1 MENPEQFE
9 GGDAPASHHG
19 VSEPDDEC
27 RILFAGH
34 PQPMWV
40 YDSQTLAFLDV
51 NEAAV
56 RSYGYSREQFL
67 AMNVAD
73 IRPAEDIAAWREWI
87 SKAPLTDRTMVV
99 RHRKSDGSIIFV
111 EIHSNAIA
119 FRGRPARLVMAAD
132 LTDRRRAEKEITDL
146 NQRLRERVAELE
158 TLLNLLPVGI
168 AIAEDRQCTRVRANS
183 ALARLLGITAEA
195 NASVTAPAEER
206 PPFKLFRGG
215 RELTPD
221 EMPMQVAASSGIA
234 SDNVEVDTVFPDGR
248 RIGFLTSTAPLFDQ
262 EGAPRGCITSF
273 LDITARKQAE
283 AQLREANQTLRAL
296 VEASPVAVVAMDFD
310 GNVRSWNR
318 AAQQMFGWTEQQVL
332 GQQFPAV
339 PEDDDEFFR
348 ANLKRARHGE
358 TLSGIERQR
367 RSKDGCLIDVALWNA
382 VQRDA
387 SGVPIGVISVI
398 ADITQR
404 KHLEEQ
410 LRQSQKMEAVGRLA
424 GGVAHDFNNLLT
436 VVTGFSQ
443 LVIGNMDSEDP
454 LRAPLEEILK
464 AGNRAAGL
472 TNQLLAFSRRQMI
485 RPTVLDINR
494 VIADM
499 ERMLRRL
506 ISEDIEL
513 VLQLASG
520 LRSVRADLGQIQQVV
535 MNLAINARDAMAEG
549 GTLRIATSNV
559 ELRADDLT
567 VHPELRPGHYV
578 LLSFTDTGEGMD
590 ETTKSRLFEPFFTT
604 KGLGR
609 GTGLG
614 LSTVYGIIK
623 QNGGDI
629 EVWSEPGRGASFRL
643 YFPGLSAEPEPIQE
657 PGIQSVQRDASETI
671 LLVED
676 EPGLRNMVRQ
686 VLGAQGYRVIEARD
700 GRDALRA
707 YSELSEPIDILIT
720 DVVMPHM
727 NGQELARQLAVL
739 QPDLKVVYIS
749 GYAEPVLARYGVGD
763 EGVTFLQ
770 KPFTPGELRRT
781 VRDALG
787 GPV

>member
-1 MENPEQFE
+1 MENPEQFD
-9 GGDAPASHHG
+9 GTDAPASHHG
-19 VSEPDDEC
+19 ASEPDDGS

-40 YDSQTLAFLDV
+40 YDSRTLAFLDV

-67 AMNVAD
+67 ALTVAD
-73 IRPAEDIAAWREWI
+73 IRPAEDVAAWREWI

-99 RHRKSDGSIIFV
+99 RHRKRDGSIIVV
-111 EIHSNAIA
+111 EVRSNAIVY
-119 FRGRPARLVMAAD
+119 RGRPARLVMAGD

-168 AIAEDRQCTRVRANS
+168 AISEDRECTRVRANS
-183 ALARLLGITAEA
+183 ALARLLGIPADA

-206 PPFKLFRGG
+206 PPYKLFRGG

-221 EMPMQVAASSGIA
+221 EMPMQAAASRGIA

-296 VEASPVAVVAMDFD
+296 IEASPLAVVAMDFD

-318 AAQQMFGWTEQQVL
+318 TAQQMFGWTEQDVL

-339 PEDDDEFFR
+339 PENDDEFFR

-367 RSKDGCLIDVALWNA
+367 LRKDGSLIDVALWNA

-387 SGVPIGVISVI
+387 SGVPVGVISVI

-443 LVIGNMDSEDP
+443 LVIDSMNPQDP

-485 RPTVLDINR
+485 RPTVIDINR

-513 VLQLASG
+513 VLQLAPG

-549 GTLRIATSNV
+549 GRLQIETSNV
-559 ELRADDLT
+559 ELRAIDLT
-567 VHPELRPGHYV
+567 AHPELRRGHYV

-590 ETTKSRLFEPFFTT
+590 ETTRSRLFEPFFTT

-629 EVWSEPGRGASFRL
+629 AVWSEPGRGASFRIYL
-643 YFPGLSAEPEPIQE
+643 PGLSAEPEPVHE
-657 PGIQSVQRDASETI
+657 PGIQAVQRGASETI

-686 VLGAQGYRVIEARD
+686 VLGAQGYRVIEACD

-707 YSELSEPIDILIT
+707 YRELSKPIDILIT

-727 NGQELARQLAVL
+727 NGQELARQLTVL

-749 GYAEPVLARYGVGD
+749 GYAEPVLARYGVGN

-787 GPV
+787 APN